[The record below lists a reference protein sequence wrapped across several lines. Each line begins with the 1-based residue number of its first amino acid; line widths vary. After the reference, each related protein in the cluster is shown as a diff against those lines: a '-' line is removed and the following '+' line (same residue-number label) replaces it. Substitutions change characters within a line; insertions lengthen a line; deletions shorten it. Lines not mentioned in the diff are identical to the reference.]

1 MSHEQIPSE
10 LIDVLGALSRSIEK
24 LSDHLV
30 ATAGPLSSKLSAI
43 AAAQSAQSEQ
53 LAALTTQGQTIMATL
68 DDDVAAIS
76 AQTTVI
82 ASLGAF
88 IQSLKDQIT
97 GGGVTGLTP
106 AQQAQIDDIFANVT
120 ANNAAIAAALT
131 TNTPVAQPV
140 AGASAS
146 AAFSKPRA

>member
-1 MSHEQIPSE
+1 
-10 LIDVLGALSRSIEK
+10 
-24 LSDHLV
+24 
-30 ATAGPLSSKLSAI
+30 
-43 AAAQSAQSEQ
+43 
-53 LAALTTQGQTIMATL
+53 MATL